1 MRVTILGCGGSAG
14 VPMLGG
20 TGGDGATAG
29 DWGLCDPKEP
39 RNARTR
45 CSIVVEAADGGRV
58 LVDTSPELRTQ
69 LLACGIGRIDA
80 LFYTHAH
87 ADHVAGLDDVR
98 SLNRIAGR
106 PLEAF
111 ATQPVLDELAHRFA
125 YAFLPWKPPSFY
137 RPVLLPRPVA
147 AGETV
152 EMAGQAF
159 RLFEQQHGHGNTLG
173 FRIGA
178 FAYSTDV
185 VQLDDA
191 AFSVL
196 AGVETWLVDCFQR
209 APHPAHASL
218 ELVRDWSAR
227 LGVKRTILTHM
238 GVDMDYG
245 WLVANLPDGFEPA
258 YDGLV
263 LTV

>member
-20 TGGDGATAG
+20 ADGDG
-29 DWGLCDPKEP
+29 DWGVCDPGEP

-45 CSIVVEAADGGRV
+45 CSIVLEGEDGRRV

-69 LLACGIGRIDA
+69 LIACGIGRIDA

-98 SLNRIAGR
+98 SLNRILGQPIDAY
-106 PLEAF
+106 
-111 ATQPVLDELAHRFA
+111 ATRPVLDELAHRFG

-137 RPVLLPRPVA
+137 RPVLVPQVVS

-152 EMAGQAF
+152 EMAGLALT
-159 RLFEQQHGHGNTLG
+159 LFEQGHGHGDTLG
-173 FRIGA
+173 FRVGG

-185 VQLDDA
+185 VKLDETA
-191 AFSVL
+191 L
-196 AGVETWLVDCFQR
+196 RTLEGIETWVVDCFQR
-209 APHPAHASL
+209 ATHPAHASL
-218 ELVRDWSAR
+218 PLVREWSAR

-238 GVDMDYG
+238 GVDMDYA
-245 WLVANLPDGFEPA
+245 WLTENLPDGFEPA
-258 YDGLV
+258 HDGLV
-263 LTV
+263 LTL